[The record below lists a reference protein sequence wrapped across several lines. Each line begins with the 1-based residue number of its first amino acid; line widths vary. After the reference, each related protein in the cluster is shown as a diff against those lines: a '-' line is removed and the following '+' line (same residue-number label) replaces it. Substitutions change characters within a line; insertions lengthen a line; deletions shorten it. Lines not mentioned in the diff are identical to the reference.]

1 MAKNYRRKSARRSYS
16 RRRHHL
22 ASAPGPSALYGL
34 GQSNGL
40 GEMSGAATLGII
52 VGTMAVLGVG
62 GYLIYKFVRKD
73 AASTSTTSKAA
84 V

>member
-1 MAKNYRRKSARRSYS
+1 
-16 RRRHHL
+16 
-22 ASAPGPSALYGL
+22 
-34 GQSNGL
+34 
-40 GEMSGAATLGII
+40 MSGAATLGII